1 MAKKIEKPDAPAT
14 TGKKQDDPRSKTWF
28 QPGQS
33 GNPKG
38 RPEGSKNRV
47 TEDFLRALADD
58 FAQHGPGAIAEMRE
72 KDPGGYVRV
81 VAALVPTESKHEIK
95 GSAAFERIWRAIG
108 EGVVGSLPELTGE
121 ADGQSVN

>member
-14 TGKKQDDPRSKTWF
+14 TGQKQADPRSKTWF
-28 QPGQS
+28 QKGQS
-33 GNPKG
+33 GNPNG

-58 FAQHGPGAIAEMRE
+58 FSQHGPAAISEMRE

-81 VAALVPTESKHEIK
+81 VAALVPSESKHEIK
-95 GSAAFERIWRAIG
+95 SDEAFVRVWTAVASGALATLI
-108 EGVVGSLPELTGE
+108 E
-121 ADGQSVN
+121 ADEGEKRH